1 MYLPVLGAALLAGAV
16 VLLQSVPGGTV
27 LTSGSGGS
35 SSSKAGA
42 LRGAP
47 TGASM
52 GRGKTSR
59 RADSPGRRAVLFV
72 VVAAVLCCGCTLTFL
87 RCRDWQDPERLTA
100 ASSENNPGNAR
111 MWFDKA
117 KLLAAKNADPEDV
130 EKAYDRALE
139 LWPTYVKALFDLGNF
154 HMAHARVSRV
164 PQLFGSQPDHKQAP
178 HARPRSLPTRVA
190 ISTPVRSLYSSA
202 WLLCPWMRK
211 MRLLMTS
218 CCMAAP
224 TTSSVTLRK
233 R

>member
-27 LTSGSGGS
+27 LTLSSGGS

-47 TGASM
+47 TGASV

-117 KLLAAKNADPEDV
+117 KLLAAKSADPEDV

-164 PQLFGSQPDHKQAP
+164 PHLFGSQPDHKQRRLTHVHVRFLPVSPSVHPCAVCIPAP
-178 HARPRSLPTRVA
+178 G
-190 ISTPVRSLYSSA
+190 
-202 WLLCPWMRK
+202 
-211 MRLLMTS
+211 
-218 CCMAAP
+218 CCA
-224 TTSSVTLRK
+224 LG
-233 R
+233 